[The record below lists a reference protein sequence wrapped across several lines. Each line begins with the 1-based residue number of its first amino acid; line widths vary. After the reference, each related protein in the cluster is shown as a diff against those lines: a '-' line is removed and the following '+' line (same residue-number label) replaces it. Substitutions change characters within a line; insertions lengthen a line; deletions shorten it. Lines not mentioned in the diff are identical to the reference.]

1 MPNYYGPKIVT
12 DGLILC
18 LDAANPKSYP
28 RTGTKWYDLSGRGA
42 HGELVGGV
50 SFTSSY
56 INFSAASDG
65 NYISSS
71 LSQQYLDFT
80 IAFEPDFSLVAASTL
95 SGLIATSPNLGY
107 SDKSLRFAGV
117 NGTGPWVIGG
127 GGNPGDQN
135 DWSYVTATKYYV
147 NGNVTNTLVSGWNI
161 IGGFR
166 TNTNPFPSSFVYHLG
181 SSGYISRGFR
191 GKIAAVY
198 MYNRQLSA
206 TEQLENYN
214 ALKTRFGL

>member
-1 MPNYYGPKIVT
+1 MSYSNGPQIVT

-18 LDAANPKSYP
+18 LDASNPKSYP

-80 IAFEPDFSLVAASTL
+80 IAFEPDFTLVGQANIA
-95 SGLIATSPNLGY
+95 GLIANGPNAGNA
-107 SDKSLRFAGV
+107 DKSLRFRDV
-117 NGTGPWVIGG
+117 NGTGPWKISAN
-127 GGNPGDQN
+127 GNPGDQN
-135 DWSYVTATKYYV
+135 DWSYTTATTYYV
-147 NGNVTNTLVSGWNI
+147 NGNKTDTLVSGWNV
-161 IGGFR
+161 IGGYR
-166 TNTNPFPSSFVYHLG
+166 TNQNPFPSSFAYHLG
-181 SSGYISRGFR
+181 SSAYGGRGFR

-198 MYNRQLSA
+198 MYNRQLST
-206 TEQLENYN
+206 TEQLQNYN
-214 ALKTRFGL
+214 SLKSRFGL